1 MRSTSAAVQRH
12 IAETPDAPAQ
22 PATPAHPAPCQFEIV
37 TARAGFDA
45 LATGWDE
52 LFARAG
58 RDFQGFQTF
67 SWNWHWCN
75 HYLGKPHDG
84 GACLTVLVGRRA
96 GRLVMVWPLV
106 TKRVAGITQLT
117 WMGAPVS
124 QYGDV
129 LIDDLPDSLAL
140 LRAGWAHVIA
150 ATKPDLVSLPRVR
163 ADAAIAPLIAELG
176 ALPIRRLQAPYLD
189 LTSAPDFETYMQR
202 HSARSRKKRRAAAKK
217 LAEQGA
223 RFVQHANGPTAS
235 QMAVD
240 AIVSKHAQ
248 LLERGII
255 SPPLADPRMQAFFA
269 DAAAAG
275 AHSAGITVY
284 ALEIDSERA
293 AIDVLVTC
301 KNAIATHIF
310 AYDPKSAKDR
320 VGAYL
325 LEQTI
330 AQAFVDGRH
339 TFDLLAP
346 ADDYKLRWAD
356 GTIEV
361 TDWAVPVSAK
371 GTAYARL
378 YLQTLRPLAKSALNA
393 LPASLARF
401 LAEGY
406 ARLRSLS

>member
-1 MRSTSAAVQRH
+1 MRSTSAALQWR
-12 IAETPDAPAQ
+12 IAEAPETAAQ
-22 PATPAHPAPCQFEIV
+22 PVIPVDPAACQFEIV
-37 TARAGFDA
+37 TSRAGFSA
-45 LATGWDE
+45 LATEWDE
-52 LFARAG
+52 LFERAG
-58 RDFQGFQTF
+58 RDHQGFQSF
-67 SWNWHWCN
+67 NWNWHWCN
-75 HYLGKPHDG
+75 HYLGKPRDG
-84 GACLTVLVGRRA
+84 GACLAVLIGRRS

-106 TKRVAGITQLT
+106 TQRVAGVTQLT

-129 LIDDLPDSLAL
+129 LIDDLPDTLPL

-150 ATKPDLVSLPRVR
+150 ATKPDVVSLPRVR
-163 ADAAIAPLIAELG
+163 ADAAVAPLIAELC
-176 ALPIRRLQAPYLD
+176 ALPTRRLQAPYLD

-202 HSARSRKKRRAAAKK
+202 HSGRSRKKRRAAAKR
-217 LAEQGA
+217 LTELGA
-223 RFVQHANGPTAS
+223 RFVQHANDATAS
-235 QMAVD
+235 QLAVD
-240 AIVSKHAQ
+240 AIVSKRAQ

-269 DAAAAG
+269 DAASAG
-275 AHSAGITVY
+275 KHSAGITVY
-284 ALEIDSERA
+284 ALEIDGERA
-293 AIDVLVTC
+293 AIDVLVAC

-310 AYDPKSAKDR
+310 AYEPKYAKDR

-325 LEQTI
+325 LELTI
-330 AQAFVDGRH
+330 AQAFTDGRR

-356 GTIEV
+356 GMIEV
-361 TDWAVPVSAK
+361 IDWAVPVSAK
-371 GTAYARL
+371 GAAYARL

-401 LAEGY
+401 LAAGY

>member
-1 MRSTSAAVQRH
+1 MRSTSAALQRR
-12 IAETPDAPAQ
+12 IAETTEAPAQ
-22 PATPAHPAPCQFEIV
+22 PATPANPAPCHFEIV

-45 LATGWDE
+45 LATEWDD

-58 RDFQGFQTF
+58 RDHQGFQTF

-75 HYLGKPHDG
+75 HYLGKPRDG
-84 GACLTVLVGRRA
+84 GGCLSVLVGRRA

-106 TKRVAGITQLT
+106 TRRVAGVTQLT

-129 LIDDLPDSLAL
+129 LIDDLPDALAI

-163 ADAAIAPLIAELG
+163 ADAAVAPLITELC
-176 ALPIRRLQAPYLD
+176 ALPTRRLQAPYLD
-189 LTSAPDFETYMQR
+189 LASAPDFETYMQR
-202 HSARSRKKRRAAAKK
+202 HSGRSRKKRRAAAKR

-223 RFVQHANGPTAS
+223 KFVQHAKDATAS
-235 QMAVD
+235 QLAVD
-240 AIVSKHAQ
+240 AIVSKRAQ

-255 SPPLADPRMQAFFA
+255 SPPLADPRMRAFFA

-275 AHSAGITVY
+275 AHSAGVTVY
-284 ALEIDSERA
+284 ALEIDGERA
-293 AIDVLVTC
+293 AIDVLVAC
-301 KNAIATHIF
+301 KDAIATHIF
-310 AYDPKSAKDR
+310 AYEPKYAKDR

-325 LEQTI
+325 LELTI
-330 AQAFVDGRH
+330 AQAFADGRH

-356 GTIEV
+356 GTIDV

-393 LPASLARF
+393 LPAALTRYLA
-401 LAEGY
+401 AGY